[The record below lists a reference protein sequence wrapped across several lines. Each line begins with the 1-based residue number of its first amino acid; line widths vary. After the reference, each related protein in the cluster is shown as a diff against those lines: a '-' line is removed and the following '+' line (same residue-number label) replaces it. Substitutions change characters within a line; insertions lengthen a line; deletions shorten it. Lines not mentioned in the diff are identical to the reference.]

1 MERSDAKVAKGVF
14 APLAD
19 TWLKKGVEVTHA
31 LWRRLSVVVDAFAD
45 AGLLIEKVG
54 EPHST
59 TRPGNRFLRR
69 GTSSRAGRRLS
80 PICPCLTHAL
90 PIHARPTHARWQA
103 VDNRPTMGGCTYA
116 PWP

>member
-69 GTSSRAGRRLS
+69 GAIVEG
-80 PICPCLTHAL
+80 
-90 PIHARPTHARWQA
+90 RPTSIAYLS
-103 VDNRPTMGGCTYA
+103 VSDPRPADPRSPNPRPWAGGR
-116 PWP
+116 